1 LTEPASP
8 LHVTSPAD
16 DADAVSRAGR
26 RLAEVEAL
34 SGIGSWEWEIGTNRL
49 WWSEQL
55 CRVYGIDPDPAPLSF
70 EDFLSRV
77 HPEDREA
84 VTATVRQAL
93 ETGGAFET
101 EHRAMH
107 SDGSIHT
114 IFGRGYVLTD
124 QEGHPR
130 RMLGSGQ
137 DVTDLRAE
145 EALRAAEERRAA
157 AGQARDD
164 ALALIA
170 HDLRSPLAVV
180 VGYVQLLQR
189 KAGGGTLDAG
199 TLAPYL
205 ERVDAAARQMT
216 AFLDDLLIDAGAD
229 DAIEP
234 LELTDVDLVPA
245 VAEILEHHDAISPH
259 HPVTGRL
266 PAEPV
271 IASVNMP
278 KLERALHNLI
288 MNAIRYSPDGG
299 PITIGLDADGD
310 RVRLTVADSG
320 LGIPADDLPRIFE
333 RFHRG
338 GNVAGRSSGL
348 GLGLVSVK
356 RAVDAHGGR
365 VEVDSVEGEGTTF
378 TIDLPQRP

>member
-1 LTEPASP
+1 LTEPSSP

-34 SGIGSWEWEIGTNRL
+34 SGIGSWEWEIVTNRL

-55 CRVYGIDPDPAPLSF
+55 CRVYGIEPDAAPLSF

-77 HPEDREA
+77 HHEDREA
-84 VTATVRQAL
+84 VTAAVRQAL
-93 ETGGAFET
+93 ETRGAFQT
-101 EHRAMH
+101 EHRAVH

-114 IFGRGYVLTD
+114 ILGRGYVLTD
-124 QEGHPR
+124 DEGHPR

-137 DVTDLRAE
+137 DVTDLRAV
-145 EALRAAEERRAA
+145 EAQRAAEERRIA

-164 ALALIA
+164 AIALIA

-189 KAGGGTLDAG
+189 KAAAGALEAG

-205 ERVDAAARQMT
+205 ERVDAASRQMT
-216 AFLDDLLIDAGAD
+216 AFLDDLLVDAATE
-229 DAIEP
+229 DALEP
-234 LELTDVDLVPA
+234 LERTEVDLVA
-245 VAEILEHHDAISPH
+245 ALGGIIEHHDAISSH
-259 HPVTGRL
+259 HHVTGRL
-266 PAEPV
+266 PSAPV

-288 MNAIRYSPDGG
+288 MNAIQYSPDGG

-310 RVRLTVADSG
+310 RVRLTVADTG
-320 LGIPADDLPRIFE
+320 LGIPADDLPHVFE

-338 GNVAGRSSGL
+338 GNVAGRTSGL
-348 GLGLVSVK
+348 GLGLISVK
-356 RAVDAHGGR
+356 RAVDAHGGS

-378 TIDLPQRP
+378 TIHLPRRP